1 MALKTTA
8 ASAPP
13 TSSAPRYIQIN
24 GQGSRPIAEAPIA
37 TPPFYGMD
45 ISITSKFLPLPV
57 ITFGGLRIDERS
69 GMVLDEKGQAIPG
82 LYAAGRTAVGVA
94 SNTYVS
100 GLSFADCVFSG
111 RRVARHVARANR

>member
-1 MALKTTA
+1 M
-8 ASAPP
+8 
-13 TSSAPRYIQIN
+13 
-24 GQGSRPIAEAPIA
+24 
-37 TPPFYGMD
+37 
-45 ISITSKFLPLPV
+45 
-57 ITFGGLRIDERS
+57 
-69 GMVLDEKGQAIPG
+69 LDEKGQTIPG